1 MSIECD
7 REAPSWEIMARNEIE
22 RTGGG
27 GSFVGKPR
35 VVKQEG
41 TGTDSYGV
49 CALKLQGWHWFRIAL
64 KGELYN
70 FDIGNVK
77 LLAY

>member
-1 MSIECD
+1 MRSK
-7 REAPSWEIMARNEIE
+7 
-22 RTGGG
+22 GLGG
-27 GSFVGKPR
+27 GSLVGKPL